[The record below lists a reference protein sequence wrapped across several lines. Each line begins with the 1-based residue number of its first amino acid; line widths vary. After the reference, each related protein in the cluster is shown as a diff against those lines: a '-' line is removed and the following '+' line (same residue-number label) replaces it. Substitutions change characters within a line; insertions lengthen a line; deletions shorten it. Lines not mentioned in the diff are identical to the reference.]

1 MSSYKIYEWN
11 TYLFPN
17 TVNPVPMIFI
27 KEELP
32 KVLELDLSIQNTS
45 SEYDNKAYRGTVL
58 NKKIKDYTV
67 VVLNSKWNGY
77 PDVAGEMT
85 VSKKAI
91 KLIQSD
97 KPDEAP
103 VYIEIESFFN
113 KWKTQIIFVLFI
125 LILLIILINL
135 R

>member
-32 KVLELDLSIQNTS
+32 NVVELDLTIQNTS
-45 SEYDNKAYRGTVL
+45 SEYDGPYRGTVL
-58 NKKIKDYTV
+58 NKKIRGYTV
-67 VVLNSKWNGY
+67 VVLNSKWYGY
-77 PDVAGEMT
+77 PDLGEM
-85 VSKKAI
+85 VISKKAHQF
-91 KLIQSD
+91 IQSD
-97 KPDEAP
+97 KMDEEEMVADSKQ
-103 VYIEIESFFN
+103 EKLFN
-113 KWKTQIIFVLFI
+113 KWLGGIIIGLFI
-125 LILLIILINL
+125 IILIISML